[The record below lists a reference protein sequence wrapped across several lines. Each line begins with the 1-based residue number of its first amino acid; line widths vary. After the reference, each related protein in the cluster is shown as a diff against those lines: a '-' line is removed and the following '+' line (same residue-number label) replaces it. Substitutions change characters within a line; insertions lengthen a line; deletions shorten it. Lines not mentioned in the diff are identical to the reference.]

1 MNFIITYNI
10 ADTSIDKRATFEKKI
25 ETAFPNSQKETSN
38 QTTMIGT
45 VGKSIDEIKTILNTI
60 VTSISLQANDAVTIY
75 YPTLNESKPTIEK
88 SIIYPAEIKEGVK
101 THTNRESEIAFYIRE
116 IN

>member
-10 ADTSIDKRATFEKKI
+10 ADTKPDKRATFEKKI

-38 QTTMIGT
+38 QTTMIGSA
-45 VGKSIDEIKTILNTI
+45 GKSLDEIKTILNGI
-60 VTSISLQANDAVTIY
+60 ASSMSLQVNDAVTLY
-75 YPTLNESKPTIEK
+75 YPTLNETKPTIEK
-88 SIIYPAEIKEGVK
+88 SIIFPTEIKEEDK
-101 THTNRESEIAFYIRE
+101 TYPNRESEIAFYIRE

>member
-10 ADTSIDKRATFEKKI
+10 ADTTTNKRATFEKQI

-38 QTTMIGT
+38 QTTMIGSA
-45 VGKSIDEIKTILNTI
+45 GKSLDEIKTILNGI
-60 VTSISLQANDAVTIY
+60 ASSMSLQVNDAVTLY
-75 YPTLNESKPTIEK
+75 YPTLNETKPTIEK
-88 SIIYPAEIKEGVK
+88 SIIFPTEIKEEDK
-101 THTNRESEIAFYIRE
+101 TYPNRESEIAFYIRE

>member
-10 ADTSIDKRATFEKKI
+10 ADTTTNKRATFEKQI

-38 QTTMIGT
+38 QTTMIGSA
-45 VGKSIDEIKTILNTI
+45 GKSLDEIKTLLSGI
-60 VTSISLQANDAVTIY
+60 VSSISLGADDAVTLY
-75 YPTLNESKPTIEK
+75 YPTLREAKPTIEK
-88 SIIYPAEIKEGVK
+88 LIIFPTEIKEERQ
-101 THTNRESEIAFYIRE
+101 TYPNRESEIAFYIRE